1 MSPRAQLV
9 INYMTHNFVVNN
21 FFMTNNTEFIR
32 ACQEQQFRLL
42 SDLVTSELEWRTRTI
57 VIFV

>member
-1 MSPRAQLV
+1 
-9 INYMTHNFVVNN
+9 
-21 FFMTNNTEFIR
+21 MTNNTEFIR
-32 ACQEQQFRLL
+32 ACQEQFQFRLL